1 MLASFRTLD
10 QSGGIPYIV
19 NDNEGLSPTTIVITD
34 SVEDTVSPD
43 RRQQLFN
50 EQSQQSPAD
59 QSQVEVVDHEQCVE
73 LERRT
78 ALHDFATSK
87 DNDIVGNEHD
97 TGRLDGREGGLA
109 ADELEL
115 ARGIAH
121 DILERL
127 VEDRP

>member
-1 MLASFRTLD
+1 MLASFRILD
-10 QSGGIPYIV
+10 QIGGIPYIV
-19 NDNEGLSPTTIVITD
+19 NDNEGLSPSTIVVTN

-43 RRQQLFN
+43 RGQQLFN
-50 EQSQQSPAD
+50 EQRQQSSAD
-59 QSQVEVVDHEQCVE
+59 QGQVEVVDHEQCVE

-78 ALHDFATSK
+78 ALHDFATSE

-127 VEDRP
+127 VEDGP